1 MKKIFVLAV
10 SLSLCLALVAADFD
24 LIIKTNSE
32 KIEAL
37 IQEVSDTE
45 VRYKK
50 ATNPNGPTFVL
61 SMTEIATII
70 YANGEVQAI
79 ASSKTTSTAT
89 RTTTG
94 TATKTTTST
103 LSNGGQFDHIFA
115 SYQQQ
120 KKVKEQRP
128 KRTYEW
134 EHFLLANYACAFTP
148 YQYNQHAFGLTYGH
162 VKLFGWYVNALLGT
176 GFNYA
181 YTGVGPYFHNNSSLT
196 YPFYTGKISHNLVSA
211 TVGGVARLVIP
222 LYVYTG
228 IGYTYHS
235 TTAEIVDG
243 DWVLLDPYQYDDVNG
258 HLLNFD
264 IGLQGQY
271 KGFTLSLG
279 YMAIINV
286 TEEHSLLHTLKL
298 GIGYTF
304 KTKK

>member
-181 YTGVGPYFHNNSSLT
+181 YTGVGPYYIYNSSLT

-243 DWVLLDPYQYDDVNG
+243 DWVLLDPYQYEDVNG

-264 IGLQGQY
+264 IGIQGQY

>member
-10 SLSLCLALVAADFD
+10 SLSLSLALAAADFD

-61 SMTEIATII
+61 SITEIATII

-79 ASSKTTSTAT
+79 ASSQTTSTAT

-120 KKVKEQRP
+120 KKVKQERP

-181 YTGVGPYFHNNSSLT
+181 YTGVGPYFYNNYSLT

-235 TTAEIVDG
+235 TTAEIVGG

>member
-10 SLSLCLALVAADFD
+10 SLSLSLALVAADFD

-211 TVGGVARLVIP
+211 TVGGVARVVIP

-243 DWVLLDPYQYDDVNG
+243 DWVLLDPYQYEDVNG

-286 TEEHSLLHTLKL
+286 TREHSLLHTLKL

>member
-10 SLSLCLALVAADFD
+10 SLSLSLALAAADFD

-128 KRTYEW
+128 KRTYER
-134 EHFLLANYACAFTP
+134 EQFIMANYACFITP
-148 YQYNQHAFGLTYGH
+148 YQYNQHAVGLSYGQ
-162 VKLFGWYVNALLGT
+162 VKLFGWYVNALLGM
-176 GFNYA
+176 GFQYG
-181 YTGVGPYFHNNSSLT
+181 YTGTGPYVKYNYNQV
-196 YPFYTGKISHNLVSA
+196 YPFYTGKISQNLVS
-211 TVGGVARLVIP
+211 VSGGGVARLVIP
-222 LYVYTG
+222 LYVYAG
-228 IGYTYHS
+228 LGYTYHS
-235 TTAEIVDG
+235 TTAEIVGG
-243 DWVLLDPYQYDDVNG
+243 DWILLDPYQYEDANG
-258 HLLNFD
+258 HLLNAD
-264 IGLQGQY
+264 IGLQAQY
-271 KGFTLSLG
+271 KGFTFSVG
-279 YMAIINV
+279 YMILASV
-286 TEEHSLLHTLKL
+286 EHENTVLHGFKL

-304 KTKK
+304 KVKK

>member
-10 SLSLCLALVAADFD
+10 SLSLSLALLAADFD

-79 ASSKTTSTAT
+79 ASSKTKSTVNTQT
-89 RTTTG
+89 RQTTPASAG
-94 TATKTTTST
+94 
-103 LSNGGQFDHIFA
+103 GGQFDHIFA
-115 SYQQQ
+115 AYQQQ
-120 KKVKEQRP
+120 KKVKQERP

-181 YTGVGPYFHNNSSLT
+181 YTGVGPYFIYNSSLT
-196 YPFYTGKISHNLVSA
+196 
-211 TVGGVARLVIP
+211 
-222 LYVYTG
+222 
-228 IGYTYHS
+228 
-235 TTAEIVDG
+235 
-243 DWVLLDPYQYDDVNG
+243 
-258 HLLNFD
+258 
-264 IGLQGQY
+264 
-271 KGFTLSLG
+271 
-279 YMAIINV
+279 
-286 TEEHSLLHTLKL
+286 
-298 GIGYTF
+298 
-304 KTKK
+304 

>member
-10 SLSLCLALVAADFD
+10 SLSLSLALVAADFD

-79 ASSKTTSTAT
+79 ASSKTTSTT
-89 RTTTG
+89 
-94 TATKTTTST
+94 TKTTTST

-120 KKVKEQRP
+120 KKVKQERP

-181 YTGVGPYFHNNSSLT
+181 YTGVGPYFHNNYSLT

-235 TTAEIVDG
+235 TTAEIVGG

>member
-10 SLSLCLALVAADFD
+10 SLSLSLALVAADFD

-79 ASSKTTSTAT
+79 ASSKTKSTVNTQT
-89 RTTTG
+89 RQTTPASAG
-94 TATKTTTST
+94 
-103 LSNGGQFDHIFA
+103 GGQFDHIFA
-115 SYQQQ
+115 AYQQQ
-120 KKVKEQRP
+120 KKVKQERP

-148 YQYNQHAFGLTYGH
+148 YQHNQHAFGLTYGH

-181 YTGVGPYFHNNSSLT
+181 YTGVGPYFHHNSSLT

-211 TVGGVARLVIP
+211 TVGGVARVVIP

-235 TTAEIVDG
+235 TTAEIIGG

-264 IGLQGQY
+264 IGIQGQY

-286 TEEHSLLHTLKL
+286 TDEHSLLHTLKL

>member
-10 SLSLCLALVAADFD
+10 SLSLSLALVAADFD

-89 RTTTG
+89 
-94 TATKTTTST
+94 KTTTST

-120 KKVKEQRP
+120 KKVKQERP

-235 TTAEIVDG
+235 TTAEIVGG